1 MSLDATRLGIAI
13 NAAMVANGAAPLPA
27 TLAWSNAIAAAIITE
42 ITTNAVV
49 PAATIIAPAGGGPC
63 TGAGTVT

>member
-1 MSLDATRLGIAI
+1 MSLDATRLGVAI
-13 NAAMVANGAAPLPA
+13 NAAMVANGAAPGPA
-27 TLAWSNAIAAAIITE
+27 TLAWSMAIAAAIVTE

-49 PAATIIAPAGGGPC
+49 PATAIIAPAGGGPC